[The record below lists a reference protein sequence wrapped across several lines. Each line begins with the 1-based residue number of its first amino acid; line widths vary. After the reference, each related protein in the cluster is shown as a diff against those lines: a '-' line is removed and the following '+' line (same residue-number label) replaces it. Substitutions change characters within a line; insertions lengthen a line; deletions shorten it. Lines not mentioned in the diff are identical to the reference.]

1 MITNGYNKTC
11 DLALL
16 KSLISFHKQIN
27 KISKHDMVICLW
39 IFFNYQNAFSHI
51 VRI

>member
-1 MITNGYNKTC
+1 MITNNHNKTY

-27 KISKHDMVICLW
+27 KIGKHDMVICL
-39 IFFNYQNAFSHI
+39 
-51 VRI
+51 